1 MVVVVRAV
9 RGKCTLYGNWQGNPV
24 GSVCT
29 SLRNGSLESS
39 LTGRKML
46 TPRGRVWTVEERR
59 ELEQRR
65 KEGADVA
72 GELASQWH
80 SVGDLDSASTSNT
93 TVR

>member
-1 MVVVVRAV
+1 MVVAVRAA

-46 TPRGRVWTVEERR
+46 TPRGRMWTVEERR
-59 ELEQRR
+59 ELEQWR

-72 GELASQWH
+72 GKLASQWH